1 MSYQGDSIEGRLL
14 AGDPAAI
21 GIVSRWIAPILTSS
35 RFWSIRR
42 EWADLHQDVMGR
54 IVESLKLERFVPQ
67 RDFRV
72 YVQGI
77 ARNTARHTR
86 ARRIEIPLDS
96 IPERISE
103 NDAHDEAEARMFA
116 RSVLDSATPTC
127 RELMRL
133 YFLKQMDYDEIA
145 EALGLPVGT
154 VKSRLFRCLACAR
167 RDTIPEVSRS
177 RSSTQVSAGWRNP
190 GRPALKVDG

>member
-1 MSYQGDSIEGRLL
+1 VSHDGDRIEDRLL
-14 AGDPAAI
+14 AGDSVAI

-42 EWADLHQDVMGR
+42 EWPDLHQDVMSR
-54 IVESLKLERFVPQ
+54 VVESLKQKRFDPQ
-67 RDFRV
+67 RDFRK

-77 ARNTARHTR
+77 ARNTARRTR
-86 ARRIEIPLDS
+86 ARRVEVPLDS
-96 IPERISE
+96 IPERTAKSGT
-103 NDAHDEAEARMFA
+103 AQQAEARMFA
-116 RSVLDSATPTC
+116 RSVLDGATPSC

-133 YFLKQMDYDEIA
+133 YFLEQMDYDKIA

-167 RDTIPEVSRS
+167 RESAPGVPRARS
-177 RSSTQVSAGWRNP
+177 DSKISMRWRNP
-190 GRPALKVDG
+190 RGAALKVDG